1 MIAFSIWNFHIYWY
15 GIFYLIWFLIAYF
28 FLKRIWS
35 KKFLAKEKMVQQ
47 ILEFSLEDLLIY
59 LVLWV
64 IIWWRLWEVFIYQW
78 DYFSNNLLE
87 IFAIW
92 HGGMSFFWWMIG
104 VLISVFIFSKVHKLS
119 IRDIL
124 ILLSLIIVVLPLGI
138 MLWRFGNYLNQEL
151 YGIVIPQSFL
161 SSHITLTE
169 ILSKFNIFHV
179 YNSVDGNLRLN
190 TNFLAIFFEW
200 LIPFIILMF
209 LFVRQLKVKCLNPYL
224 NVGIFGIVYCI
235 ARFFLEY
242 FRVGS
247 QSQFVWLFTK
257 SQRLFSLL
265 FFVWVYLICV
275 SKNRKI
281 EM

>member
-1 MIAFSIWNFHIYWY
+1 MIAFSIWNIHIYWY

-161 SSHITLTE
+161 
-169 ILSKFNIFHV
+169 
-179 YNSVDGNLRLN
+179 
-190 TNFLAIFFEW
+190 
-200 LIPFIILMF
+200 
-209 LFVRQLKVKCLNPYL
+209 
-224 NVGIFGIVYCI
+224 
-235 ARFFLEY
+235 
-242 FRVGS
+242 
-247 QSQFVWLFTK
+247 
-257 SQRLFSLL
+257 
-265 FFVWVYLICV
+265 
-275 SKNRKI
+275 
-281 EM
+281 